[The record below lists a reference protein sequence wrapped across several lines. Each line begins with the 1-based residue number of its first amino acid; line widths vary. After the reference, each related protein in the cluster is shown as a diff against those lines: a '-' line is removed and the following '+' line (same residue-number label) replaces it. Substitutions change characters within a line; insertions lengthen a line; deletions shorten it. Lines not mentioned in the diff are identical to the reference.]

1 MKMKTTG
8 MMDIKQGF
16 FYAIHFSPFCWLHI
30 LLVCFF
36 SIRFLNHFYDLCF
49 FLIPSNKI
57 LNDIITYGYELFSD
71 VRIHARR
78 LWSDCL
84 LRRKKIDVK
93 SYTFYEFKAQMR
105 SLLEQNF
112 ALFGFLC

>member
-16 FYAIHFSPFCWLHI
+16 FMLFIFLRFVGYTFCWF
-30 LLVCFF
+30 VFF
-36 SIRFLNHFYDLCF
+36 STRFLNHFYDLCF

-71 VRIHARR
+71 VRSIHARR

-84 LRRKKIDVK
+84 LREKKFAVK
-93 SYTFYEFKAQMR
+93 VIHFM
-105 SLLEQNF
+105 SLKRR
-112 ALFGFLC
+112 